1 MGGVGGYNQGDGSR
15 RQAMT
20 FLCSPSYS
28 ITIRVEI
35 DNKIGMFA
43 RVATAI
49 SSAGGDLG
57 SVDIVRTEEGKI
69 IRDIT
74 VNARDEDHERAI
86 VKAIKTVAGVKVL
99 RSMDRTFLV
108 HEGGKIEIKNKLPV
122 RDRSDLSKIYTPGVA
137 RVCMDI
143 HQDKEHAYR
152 YTIKGNSVAVVSDGT
167 AVLGLG
173 DIGPEAALPVME
185 GKAMIFKEFAN
196 IDAFPIVLATKDVDE
211 IVNTVRNLAPA
222 FGGINLEDI
231 SGPRC
236 FAVESRLRKLLD
248 IPVFHDDQHGT
259 SVVALAALINVSRLL
274 KRDLRKFKVVV
285 VGAGAAGSAT
295 ARILLASGV
304 RDIIVC
310 DKAGAIYAGRKQDM
324 DPWKRDLAKITNPR
338 KVKGNISDAMKG
350 ANVFIGLSAPN
361 IITGEDIRKM
371 GKDPVVFALANP
383 EPEISPEEAI
393 PLVRVMATGR
403 SDYPNQIN
411 NMLGFPGIFRGLL
424 DVRARGVNEAVKL
437 AAARAIAHSL
447 ETNELHEDYIIPG
460 PFDRKVAPHVA
471 AAVAEA
477 AKKTG
482 LVR

>member
-1 MGGVGGYNQGDGSR
+1 MADACS
-15 RQAMT
+15 T
-20 FLCSPSYS
+20 EFSCSPSYS

-35 DNKIGMFA
+35 ENRIGMFA
-43 RVATAI
+43 RIATAI

-57 SVDIVRTEEGKI
+57 SVDIVRVEKGKI

-74 VNARDEDHERAI
+74 VNARNEEHEKAI
-86 VKAIKTVAGVKVL
+86 VKAIRTVAGVKVL
-99 RSMDRTFLV
+99 RVSDRTFFA
-108 HEGGKIEIKNKLPV
+108 HEGGKIEIRNKLPV
-122 RDRSDLSKIYTPGVA
+122 RDRNDLSKVYTPGVA

-143 HQDKEHAYR
+143 YHNREHAYR

-196 IDAFPIVLATKDVDE
+196 VDAFPLVLNTKDVDE
-211 IVNTVRNLAPA
+211 IVETVKNIAPA

-231 SGPRC
+231 SAPRC
-236 FAVESRLRKLLD
+236 FEVESRLRKMLD

-259 SVVALAALINVSRLL
+259 AVVALAALINVSRLL
-274 KRDLRKFKVVV
+274 KRDLRKFRVVV
-285 VGAGAAGSAT
+285 VGAGAAGT
-295 ARILLASGV
+295 AVTKILLASGI

-310 DKAGAIYAGRKQDM
+310 DKSGTLYAGRKRDM
-324 DPWKRDLAKITNPR
+324 DPPRRVLAKETNPR
-338 KVKGNISDAMKG
+338 MVKGSIADAMKG
-350 ANVFIGLSAPN
+350 ANVFIGVSAPN
-361 IITGEDIRKM
+361 VITADDVRTM
-371 GKDPVVFALANP
+371 AKDPVVFALANP
-383 EPEISPEEAI
+383 DPEISPEEAM
-393 PLVRVMATGR
+393 PLVRIMATGR

-437 AAARAIAHSL
+437 AAARAIAHSV
-447 ETNELHEDYIIPG
+447 EMQDLHEDYIIPS
-460 PFDRKVAPHVA
+460 PFDRRVAGIVA
-471 AAVAEA
+471 AAVSEV

-482 LVR
+482 LAR

>member
-1 MGGVGGYNQGDGSR
+1 MRDACLTYS
-15 RQAMT
+15 
-20 FLCSPSYS
+20 CSPSYS
-28 ITIRVEI
+28 ISIRVEI
-35 DNKIGMFA
+35 DNRIGMFA
-43 RVATAI
+43 RIATAI
-49 SSAGGDLG
+49 SKAGGDLG
-57 SVDIVRTEEGKI
+57 SVDIVRVEKGKI

-74 VNARDEDHERAI
+74 VNAHDEEHEKAI
-86 VKAIKTVAGVKVL
+86 VKAIKTIRGVRVL
-99 RSMDRTFLV
+99 RVSDRTFFA
-108 HEGGKIEIKNKLPV
+108 HEGGKIEVRNKLPL
-122 RDRSDLSKIYTPGVA
+122 RDRNDLSKVYTPGVA

-143 HQDKEHAYR
+143 RQHKEHAYR
-152 YTIKGNSVAVVSDGT
+152 YTIKGNAVAVVSDGT

-211 IVNTVRNLAPA
+211 IVATVRNIAPA

-236 FAVESRLRKLLD
+236 FEVEARLRKLLD

-259 SVVALAALINVSRLL
+259 SVVVLAALINVARLFR
-274 KRDLRKFKVVV
+274 RDIRRFRVVV
-285 VGAGAAGSAT
+285 AGAGAAGAAT
-295 ARILLASGV
+295 TRILRASGV

-310 DKAGAIYAGRKQDM
+310 DRAGALYTGRRRDM
-324 DPWKRDLAKITNPR
+324 DPWKRDLARITNPR
-338 KVKGNISDAMKG
+338 KVKGSISDALEG

-361 IITGEDIRKM
+361 IITPADIKRM

-383 EPEISPEEAI
+383 DAEIAPEVAL

-424 DVRARGVNEAVKL
+424 DVRARGVNEEVKL
-437 AAARAIAHSL
+437 AAANAIARSV
-447 ETNELHEDYIIPG
+447 ERAELHEDYIIPS
-460 PFDRKVAPHVA
+460 PFDRKVTGRVA
-471 AAVAEA
+471 AAVVEA
-477 AKKTG
+477 AKRTG
-482 LVR
+482 LAR

>member
-1 MGGVGGYNQGDGSR
+1 MADACS
-15 RQAMT
+15 T
-20 FLCSPSYS
+20 EFSCSPSYS

-35 DNKIGMFA
+35 ENRIGMFA
-43 RVATAI
+43 RIATAI

-57 SVDIVRTEEGKI
+57 SVDIVRVEKGKI

-74 VNARDEDHERAI
+74 VNARNEEHEKAI
-86 VKAIKTVAGVKVL
+86 VKAIRTVAGVKVI
-99 RSMDRTFLV
+99 RVSDRTFFA
-108 HEGGKIEIKNKLPV
+108 HEGGKIEIRNKLPV
-122 RDRSDLSKIYTPGVA
+122 RDRNDLSKVYTPGVA

-143 HQDKEHAYR
+143 YHNREHAYR

-196 IDAFPIVLATKDVDE
+196 VDAFPLVLNTKDVDE
-211 IVNTVRNLAPA
+211 IVETVKNIAPA

-231 SGPRC
+231 SAPRC
-236 FAVESRLRKLLD
+236 FEVESRLRKMLD

-259 SVVALAALINVSRLL
+259 AVVALAALINVSRLL
-274 KRDLRKFKVVV
+274 KRDLRKFRVVV
-285 VGAGAAGSAT
+285 VGAGAAGT
-295 ARILLASGV
+295 AVTKILLASGI

-310 DKAGAIYAGRKQDM
+310 DKSGTLYAGRRQDM
-324 DPWKRDLAKITNPR
+324 DPPRRVLAKETNPR
-338 KVKGNISDAMKG
+338 MVKGSIADAMKG
-350 ANVFIGLSAPN
+350 ANVFIGVSAPN
-361 IITGEDIRKM
+361 VITADDVRTM
-371 GKDPVVFALANP
+371 AKDPVVFALANP
-383 EPEISPEEAI
+383 DPEISPEEAM
-393 PLVRVMATGR
+393 PLVRIMATGR

-437 AAARAIAHSL
+437 AAARAIAHSV
-447 ETNELHEDYIIPG
+447 EMQDLHEDYIIPS
-460 PFDRKVAPHVA
+460 PFDRRVAGIVA
-471 AAVAEA
+471 AAVSEV

-482 LVR
+482 LAR

>member
-1 MGGVGGYNQGDGSR
+1 MDTVCRPPVCNP
-15 RQAMT
+15 
-20 FLCSPSYS
+20 SPSYS

-35 DNKIGMFA
+35 ENRIGMFA
-43 RVATAI
+43 KIATAI

-57 SVDIVRTEEGKI
+57 AVDIVRVEKGRV

-74 VNARDEDHERAI
+74 VNARDEDHEKQI
-86 VKAIKTVAGVKVL
+86 VRAIKTVAGVKVL
-99 RSMDRTFLV
+99 RSTDRTFTA

-122 RDRSDLSKIYTPGVA
+122 RDRNDLSKVYTPGVA

-143 HQDKEHAYR
+143 HHHKEHAYR

-196 IDAFPIVLATKDVDE
+196 IDAFPVVLATKDVDG
-211 IVNTVRNLAPA
+211 IVATVKNIAPA

-231 SGPRC
+231 SAPRC

-259 SVVALAALINVSRLL
+259 AVVVLAALINVSRLL
-274 KRDLRKFKVVV
+274 RRDMKKFKIVV
-285 VGAGAAGSAT
+285 VGAGAAGSAVT
-295 ARILLASGV
+295 RILLASGV

-310 DKAGAIYAGRKQDM
+310 DKSGAVYRGRKQDM
-324 DPWKRDLAKITNPR
+324 NPSKRELAKITNPR
-338 KVKGNISDAMKG
+338 MVKGSIGDAMRG
-350 ANVFIGLSAPN
+350 ANVFIGVSAPN
-361 IITGEDIRKM
+361 IVTADDIRKM
-371 GKDPVVFALANP
+371 AKDPVVFALANP
-383 EPEISPEEAI
+383 DPEIAPEEAM
-393 PLVRVMATGR
+393 PLVRIMATGR

-424 DVRARGVNEAVKL
+424 DVRARGVNEAVKI
-437 AAARAIAHSL
+437 AAAKAIAQCIGT
-447 ETNELHEDYIIPG
+447 EELHEDYIIPS
-460 PFDRKVAPHVA
+460 PFDRKVPDRVA

-482 LVR
+482 LVK